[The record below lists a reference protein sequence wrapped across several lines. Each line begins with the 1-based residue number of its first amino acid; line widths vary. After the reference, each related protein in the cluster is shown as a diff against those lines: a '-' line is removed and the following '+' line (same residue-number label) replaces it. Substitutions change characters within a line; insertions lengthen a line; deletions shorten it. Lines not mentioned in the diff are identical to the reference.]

1 MYMCM
6 YMCMYMYM
14 GMSIYMDMDMHVHM
28 YLHMSCVDHCTT
40 HIPVFAPSAPHASS
54 TEPSSRGGNAA
65 SLACCHGLMS
75 VTTFIELVIN
85 GDVCSITGGL
95 ARQLGQ
101 LFQSWSGLLTALDD
115 KSLLMQGTV
124 RS

>member
-75 VTTFIELVIN
+75 VTGSRLSNWPSTEMFAASQEATL
-85 GDVCSITGGL
+85 
-95 ARQLGQ
+95 RP
-101 LFQSWSGLLTALDD
+101 
-115 KSLLMQGTV
+115 V
-124 RS
+124 R